1 MNLNL
6 KLLKKE
12 KDLESFIKSITVL
25 KTTNTICSF
34 HRKKDAKGK
43 NYNCKAL
50 VYAVMSEGKLIIR
63 KIQQYHTHS
72 LMTLQ
77 AIKVKLGQ
85 SQTLIPEIIRE
96 TSYRLFISG
105 ESTSEIYNLMKKTYF
120 HETNCPFTIDPLR
133 NYLYNKSKQECVNY
147 EKIHEIYQKFNC
159 DEGIKKF
166 LIVQTIGENDD
177 LKGLAFTFKEQIDY
191 GNNYFI
197 LTF

>member
-1 MNLNL
+1 MR
-6 KLLKKE
+6 
-12 KDLESFIKSITVL
+12 
-25 KTTNTICSF
+25 CSF
-34 HRKKDAKGK
+34 HRKKDAEGK

-72 LMTLQ
+72 LMTSQ

-85 SQTLIPEIIRE
+85 SQKLIPETIRE

-120 HETNCPFTIDPLR
+120 PETNCPFTIDPLR
-133 NYLYNKSKQECVNY
+133 NYLYNKSKQECVNN
-147 EKIHEIYQKFNC
+147 ENKPEIFQKFNS
-159 DEGIKKF
+159 DERIKKF
-166 LIVQTIGENDD
+166 LVEQTFGENDD